1 MRYKHRL
8 TRKPSFRWR
17 AARPSY
23 RNRRRAGRLS
33 SFAVLGGITLLV
45 LGAAVFV
52 ALNSESWEP
61 DVVNAPAKSGGPV
74 LPAPTHSEVV
84 SVPVSTSKFLNTRPE
99 AKYVGSEACRN
110 CHAEHAATFRHSA
123 MGRSM
128 SEVDVTREPSDAAY
142 DHPASKRRYEVRR
155 RDGEIWHR
163 ELLLGSESE
172 HQEEIVL
179 SEYAVKYVVGSGH
192 HSLTYLVETDG
203 FMVESPITWY
213 RSRNAWGMS
222 PGYDESDQLGFQRET
237 GEGCLICHVGQ
248 ARALAGS
255 IHRMQITEAAIG
267 CERCH
272 GPGSLHVEL
281 RQGKEAAAAGGD
293 PIDYTIVNPAHL
305 SRDLGEAVCQQCH
318 LSGSADILARGRKPD
333 DFRPGLRLQDFRH
346 DYSLVSDNETMT
358 VVGHVEQMHHSRCY
372 QESKDFSCVT
382 CHSPHGEPVAENHIA
397 HYKSICLKCH
407 AEESCKVEPA
417 RRAQESADNDCVH
430 CHMPQSKT
438 DIPHLAFTHHR
449 VGIHD
454 AKSRD
459 PETSTGEGGSLA
471 ALAPILDL
479 EGISPEGQKRS
490 LGMAYLEASLRK
502 SYSKWRPQFEEQALS
517 LLTEVKESGRQD
529 GAVDSGL
536 ARLRFRLKLP
546 EVVESAEAALQDPAL
561 SAEDRCYCLFIL
573 ADQYH
578 RQRRDLEAIALLK
591 QLGEMRRHAPQW
603 LLMAECQRVVGNHAA
618 MEEAL
623 QTAVRID
630 PRLWHIH
637 KALAEIYQKRGD
649 LERAAF
655 HAKRAVK

>member
-1 MRYKHRL
+1 MDSHSAPAPH
-8 TRKPSFRWR
+8 PS
-17 AARPSY
+17 S

-33 SFAVLGGITLLV
+33 SLAILGGITLLV
-45 LGAAVFV
+45 LGAAVLV

-61 DVVNAPAKSGGPV
+61 EVVKVPAKSGGPN
-74 LPAPTHSEVV
+74 LPSPPHLEVV
-84 SVPVSTSKFLNTRPE
+84 STSTSTSDFLNTKPE
-99 AKYVGSEACRN
+99 VKYVGSEACRN
-110 CHAEHAATFRHSA
+110 CHQEHAATFRHSA
-123 MGRSM
+123 MGQSM
-128 SEVDVTREPSDAAY
+128 SEVDVTREPPDAAY
-142 DHPASKRRYEVRR
+142 NHPASKRRYEVRR
-155 RDGEIWHR
+155 RDGQMWHR
-163 ELLLGSESE
+163 ELLLTSDSTPA
-172 HQEEIVL
+172 EEIVL

-213 RSRNAWGMS
+213 RSRNEWAMS
-222 PGYDESDQLGFQRET
+222 PGYDQPDQFGFQRET

-248 ARALAGS
+248 ARTLAGS
-255 IHRMQITEAAIG
+255 MHRMEITQAAIG

-272 GPGSLHVEL
+272 GPGSLHVE
-281 RQGKEAAAAGGD
+281 RHMQKQPPAKAAD
-293 PIDYTIVNPAHL
+293 PMDYTIVNPAHL

-318 LSGSADILARGRKPD
+318 LSGSAEILARGKKPD

-346 DYSLVSDNETMT
+346 DYGLVSESKTMT

-372 QESKDFSCVT
+372 QNAQDFSCVT
-382 CHSPHGEPVAENHIA
+382 CHSPHGEPHAQPADNDAAKKSVA

-407 AEESCKVEPA
+407 PEESCKVEPA
-417 RRAQESADNDCVH
+417 RRTQESADNDCVY
-430 CHMPQSKT
+430 CHMPKSKT

-454 AKSRD
+454 AKAGDHEVS
-459 PETSTGEGGSLA
+459 PGEGSSLGT
-471 ALAPILDL
+471 LAPILDL
-479 EGISPEGQKRS
+479 EGVSPLDQERS
-490 LGMAYLEASLRK
+490 LGLAYLEASLRK
-502 SYSKWRPQFEEQALS
+502 SYSKWHPQFEEQALS
-517 LLTEVKESGRQD
+517 LLTQVKESGMQD
-529 GAVDSGL
+529 GMVDSGL

-546 EVVESAEAALQDPAL
+546 EVAESAEAALQDPAL

-578 RQRRDLEAIALLK
+578 RQGRDREAIALLK
-591 QLGEMRRHAPQW
+591 QLGELRRHAPQW
-603 LLMAECQRVVGNHAA
+603 LLMAECERALGNHAA

-637 KALAEIYQKRGD
+637 KALAEIYQQKGD
-649 LERAAF
+649 LERAGF